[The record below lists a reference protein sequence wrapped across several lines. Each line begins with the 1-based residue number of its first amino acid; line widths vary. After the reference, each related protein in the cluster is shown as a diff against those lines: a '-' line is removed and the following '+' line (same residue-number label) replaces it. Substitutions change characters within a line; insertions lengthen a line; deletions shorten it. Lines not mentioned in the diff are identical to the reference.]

1 MPVFSTLSA
10 RLIPVWFAR
19 CTDMNTSTTQAHLTS
34 SLTQQIRVRGQV
46 QGVGFRPTV
55 YRIAQQLEIKGSVH
69 NDGDGVL
76 ILAQAD
82 EARIQHFIELIRQNT
97 PPLAQIDSID
107 CQPATVDM
115 VFDDFTIQQSP
126 TGKINTGVVADAA
139 TCSQCLDDIN
149 DPENR
154 RYGYAFTNC
163 THCGP
168 RLSIV
173 RNIPYDR
180 PFTSMDE
187 FEQCPSCFQEYQ
199 DPLDRRFHAQPN
211 ACPDCGPVLQ
221 LCDNQGNPLI
231 VEDIIAHTAELL
243 KQGKII
249 AIKGIGGFQLACDAT
264 NDNAVLELRQRKQR
278 PFKALALMAKDIE
291 QIRQYC
297 IVSELEQQQ
306 LESPA
311 APIMILQ
318 SLSNDSS
325 LSGQLAPGQQS
336 LGFMLPYSPLHHLLM
351 QQLDAPI
358 VLTSGNSSHEPQCID
373 NSQALDKL
381 SDIADFFVLHNR
393 DIVNRI
399 DDSVLRIIEQQ
410 TQYYRRARGYAPA
423 PISLPNDFNNQRQ
436 ILALGAELKNT
447 FALLR
452 AQQLTLSQHMGD
464 LENYQT
470 YEDYLKNLDLY
481 QRLYDFNAQAIVID
495 KHPEYLSSKLGR
507 QWAQQQNIPLIEVQ
521 HHHAHI
527 AACMADNHW
536 HIDQGQVIGVA
547 LDGLGYADDGTLWG
561 GEFMLVNY
569 TDYQRPGSFKPIALP
584 GGHKAM
590 LEPWRNTFA
599 QLYQNADWPDLSQQ
613 FAELDLFQYLKQK
626 PLETLQRMIQS
637 NTNAPL
643 SSSCGRLFDAVAAA
657 LGICRDAISYEGQAA
672 IELEAL
678 IQPQHLQ
685 QATAYP
691 FDIEHGA
698 VALIN
703 PAAMWQALI
712 QDLAQGMDKAFI
724 SARFHLTLAQMIH
737 AMVSSISTQYAINT
751 VALSGGVMQNPTLCK
766 LTRQLL
772 AEQGLQV
779 LTHRQIP
786 ANDGGL
792 AIGQAAIA
800 AARLQQE
807 TN

>member
-1 MPVFSTLSA
+1 
-10 RLIPVWFAR
+10 
-19 CTDMNTSTTQAHLTS
+19 MNTSIPQAHANRPH
-34 SLTQQIRVRGQV
+34 TQQIRVRGQV

-55 YRIAQQLEIKGSVH
+55 YRIAQQLEISGSVY

-76 ILAQAD
+76 ITAQAD
-82 EARIQHFIELIRQNT
+82 EAKILQFIELIWQNK
-97 PPLAQIDSID
+97 PPLAQIDSIE
-107 CQPATVDM
+107 CFPAADAGL
-115 VFDDFTIQQSP
+115 FEDFTIQHSP
-126 TGKINTGVVADAA
+126 TGEINTGVVADAA
-139 TCSQCLDDIN
+139 TCRQCLHDIN
-149 DPENR
+149 DPQNR

-187 FEQCPSCFQEYQ
+187 FELCPACLKEYQ

-221 LCDNQGNPLI
+221 LCDHQGKPLI
-231 VEDIIAHTAELL
+231 VQDIIAHTAELI
-243 KQGKII
+243 KQGRII

-264 NDNAVLELRQRKQR
+264 NDHAIQELRQRKHR
-278 PFKALALMAKDIE
+278 PFKALALMAADIA

-311 APIMILQ
+311 APIMVLQ
-318 SLSNDSS
+318 QIGNDNGLSN
-325 LSGQLAPGQQS
+325 QLAPGQQS

-351 QQLDAPI
+351 QQLDTPI
-358 VLTSGNSSHEPQCID
+358 VLTSGNASHEPQCID
-373 NSQALDKL
+373 NAQALEKL
-381 SDIADFFVLHNR
+381 GDIADYFLLHNR
-393 DIVNRI
+393 AIVNRI
-399 DDSVLRIIEQQ
+399 DDSVLRIIEEQ
-410 TQYYRRARGYAPA
+410 TQYYRRARGFAPA
-423 PISLPNDFNNQRQ
+423 PIALPDVFNNRQQ

-481 QRLYDFNAQAIVID
+481 QRLYDFRPDAIVID
-495 KHPEYLSSKLGR
+495 QHPEYLSSKRGR
-507 QWAQQQNIPLIEVQ
+507 QWAEQQNLPLIEVQ

-536 HIDQGQVIGVA
+536 RLDQGQVIGVA
-547 LDGLGYADDGTLWG
+547 LDGLGFGDDGSLWG
-561 GEFMLVNY
+561 GEFMLA
-569 TDYQRPGSFKPIALP
+569 DYSDYHRLGSFKPVALP

-599 QLYQNADWPDLSQQ
+599 QLYQNCDWLDLSQQ
-613 FAELDLFQYLKQK
+613 YAELDLFQYLKQK

-657 LGICRDAISYEGQAA
+657 VGLSADGISYEGQAA

-685 QATAYP
+685 QAIAYP
-691 FDIEHGA
+691 FDIDHGA

-712 QDLAQGMDKAFI
+712 QDLAQNIDKALI

-737 AMVSSISTQYAINT
+737 AMVSSISMQYAINT
-751 VALSGGVMQNPTLCK
+751 VALSGGVMQNPTLFK
-766 LTRQLL
+766 LTRELL

-800 AARLQQE
+800 AARLQLE

>member
-1 MPVFSTLSA
+1 MQA
-10 RLIPVWFAR
+10 
-19 CTDMNTSTTQAHLTS
+19 TTQAQLSTAN
-34 SLTQQIRVRGQV
+34 TQQIRVRGQV

-55 YRIAQQLEIKGSVH
+55 YRIAQQLEICGSVY

-76 ILAQAD
+76 ITAQAD
-82 EARIQHFIELIRQNT
+82 EVTIQQFIDLIWQNK

-107 CQPATVDM
+107 CFPETNETL
-115 VFDDFTIQQSP
+115 FGDFTIQQSP
-126 TGKINTGVVADAA
+126 TGEINTGVVADAA
-139 TCSQCLDDIN
+139 TCKQCLDDIN
-149 DPENR
+149 DPNNR
-154 RYGYAFTNC
+154 RFGYAFTNC

-187 FEQCPSCFQEYQ
+187 FEQCPACLQEYQ
-199 DPLDRRFHAQPN
+199 NPLDRRFHAQPN

-221 LCDNQGNPLI
+221 LCDYQGNPEL
-231 VEDIIAHTAELL
+231 VQDIIAHTAELL
-243 KQGKII
+243 KQGRII

-264 NDNAVLELRQRKQR
+264 NDNAVQELRQRKHR
-278 PFKALALMAKDIE
+278 PFKALALMAVDVD
-291 QIRQYC
+291 QIKHYC
-297 IVSELEQQQ
+297 SVSELEQQQ
-306 LESPA
+306 LASPA
-311 APIMILQ
+311 APILVLQ
-318 SLSNDSS
+318 QLSNAST
-325 LSGQLAPGQQS
+325 LSDRLAPGQQS

-358 VLTSGNSSHEPQCID
+358 VLTSGNASHEPQCID
-373 NSQALDKL
+373 NDQALEKL
-381 SDIADFFVLHNR
+381 GDIADYFLLHNR
-393 DIVNRI
+393 AIVNRI
-399 DDSVLRIIEQQ
+399 DDSVLRIIDGQ
-410 TQYYRRARGYAPA
+410 TQYYRRARGFAPA
-423 PISLPNDFNNQRQ
+423 PIALPDDFNNQNQ

-452 AQQLTLSQHMGD
+452 GQQLTLSQHMGD

-470 YEDYLKNLDLY
+470 YEDTLKNLDLY
-481 QRLYDFNAQAIVID
+481 QRLFDFKPDALVID

-507 QWAQQQNIPLIEVQ
+507 QWAHENNLPLIEVQ

-536 HIDQGQVIGVA
+536 RIDQGQVIGVA
-547 LDGLGYADDGTLWG
+547 LDGLGLGDDDTLWG
-561 GEFMLVNY
+561 GEFMLADY
-569 TDYQRPGSFKPIALP
+569 YDYQRLGSLMPVALP
-584 GGHKAM
+584 GGVKAM

-599 QLYQNADWPDLSQQ
+599 QLNQTGSWLDLNQQ
-613 FAELDLFQYLKQK
+613 FGKLDLFQYLNQK
-626 PLETLQRMIQS
+626 PVKTLQRMIQT

-657 LGICRDAISYEGQAA
+657 VGLCADEISYEGQAA

-678 IQPQHLQ
+678 IQPQQLQ
-685 QATAYP
+685 QAQAYP
-691 FDIEHGA
+691 FDIIKDSGP
-698 VALIN
+698 VARIN
-703 PAAMWQALI
+703 TVPMWHALLNDLVQGIEPAM
-712 QDLAQGMDKAFI
+712 I
-724 SARFHLTLAQMIH
+724 SARFHHTLARMILD
-737 AMVSSISTQYAINT
+737 MVSFIAKQHGINT
-751 VALSGGVMQNPTLCK
+751 VALSGGVMQNPTLFT
-766 LTRQLL
+766 LTRNLL
-772 AEQGLQV
+772 TGQGLQV

-800 AARLQQE
+800 AACLQLE